1 MLKHVCSRARRL
13 HFFVKFVRKFLSIIH
28 SKRLSLKKSG
38 LRKIFL
44 KTFNSLFDQKVK
56 LENLVKISAIKTI
69 VNFTV

>member
-1 MLKHVCSRARRL
+1 MLKPVCSRARRL

-28 SKRLSLKKSG
+28 SERLSPKKSG